1 VAHVLITG
9 ASGLLGRHTVAAW
22 LPAVERTLVDSRTHD
37 LLTSGVFGQLIREL
51 RPDVVLHLAWTASS
65 TPGYRT
71 STANAGWRS
80 ASHEAA
86 RTCLDLGIQFV
97 ATGTVVDD
105 GPGADAY
112 TDAKAALRADL
123 GDEID
128 AGHVTWLR
136 PHYVFDPDEPSP
148 AVLRA
153 AGAARVAGRPVELAT
168 PEATHDFVHAADVG
182 RAVVAAVV
190 HGLDG
195 IVDIGSG
202 RLRTVSALVEA
213 GGARWT
219 ATGPSTHNRHGG
231 ARADTA
237 LLRTTGWLPSDTERY
252 FGHD

>member
-1 VAHVLITG
+1 M
-9 ASGLLGRHTVAAW
+9 
-22 LPAVERTLVDSRTHD
+22 
-37 LLTSGVFGQLIREL
+37 FGQLIREV

-86 RTCLDLGIQFV
+86 RTCLDSGSSSSPL
-97 ATGTVVDD
+97 ARSSTTVRAVT
-105 GPGADAY
+105 P
-112 TDAKAALRADL
+112 TRMAKAALRADL

-136 PHYVFDPDEPSP
+136 PYYVFDPGEPSP

-153 AGAARVAGRPVELAT
+153 ARAARVAGRPVELET

-213 GGARWT
+213 GGATWMS
-219 ATGPSTHNRHGG
+219 TGPSTHHRHGG

-252 FGHD
+252 FAHD